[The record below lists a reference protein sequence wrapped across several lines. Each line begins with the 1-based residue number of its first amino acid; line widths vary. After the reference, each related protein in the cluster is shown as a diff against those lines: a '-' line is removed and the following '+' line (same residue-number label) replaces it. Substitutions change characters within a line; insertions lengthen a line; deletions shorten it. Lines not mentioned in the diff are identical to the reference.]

1 MQRFLY
7 KKGTFLT
14 LGGGMAAGWVGRE
27 NAWVNWLTLVST
39 AVGGAVALLGSVL
52 AHWLRSRDERSRS
65 VRADRRHGYVEYL
78 IALDAAHARLRQIAD
93 PDDSPEDI
101 AMRARRSFGETG
113 VYEAREKLL
122 LSANPAVVVPAEDAL
137 RKLAVLR
144 SAVRDGAKL
153 HTVPYHD
160 AYHPYAE
167 ALWRLRSNIRVDLGS
182 AALTASDLDKPSWDE
197 QANCDFCQQH
207 RIPAQATA

>member
-1 MQRFLY
+1 
-7 KKGTFLT
+7 
-14 LGGGMAAGWVGRE
+14 MAGVGRGRQ
-27 NAWVNWLTLVST
+27 NVRVDWLTLVST
-39 AVGGAVALLGSVL
+39 AVGGAAALLGSVI

-65 VRADRRHGYVEYL
+65 VRTDRKHGYVDYL

-93 PDDSPEDI
+93 PDDPPDDI
-101 AMRARRSFGETG
+101 AVRARRAFGESG

-122 LSANPAVVVPAEDAL
+122 LSANPAVVVPAEEAL
-137 RKLAVLR
+137 RRLASLR
-144 SAVRDGAKL
+144 GAVRDGAKL
-153 HTVPYHD
+153 HTMPYHD

-167 ALWRLRSNIRVDLGS
+167 ALWKLRSGIRVDLGS

-197 QANCDFCQQH
+197 QASCDFCQQH